1 MSLITNLV
9 KLQEVDSSIQ
19 SIQELQGDLPKNVEE
34 LKSNLSLIRNEISNA
49 ETRLQEI
56 EIETRKIQT
65 LQEQSKEKISN
76 LQEQVYKVK
85 SNREYDALM
94 SEIDHLKNDLSDNEL
109 KELEL
114 SDEKDTL
121 SNNLNENKSE
131 NDIISEKLNKQKT
144 SLDKSIIESK
154 EELNNLNSK
163 RENIISAISEQHLGL
178 YDRIRNARGG
188 TAVVPVK
195 NQSCGGCH
203 SKIPSQLEVY
213 IRDGNKLTQCNV
225 CRQILYWDDK

>member
-1 MSLITNLV
+1 MSLISNLV

-34 LKSNLSLIRNEISNA
+34 LKSNLSFITNEISNA
-49 ETRLQEI
+49 EKRLQEI

-94 SEIDHLKNDLSDNEL
+94 SEIDHLKNELSDNEL

-144 SLDKSIIESK
+144 SLDKSIIETK
-154 EELNNLNSK
+154 EELNSK
-163 RENIISAISEQHLGL
+163 FI
-178 YDRIRNARGG
+178 
-188 TAVVPVK
+188 
-195 NQSCGGCH
+195 
-203 SKIPSQLEVY
+203 LEME
-213 IRDGNKLTQCNV
+213 IN
-225 CRQILYWDDK
+225 

>member
-1 MSLITNLV
+1 MSLLTNLI
-9 KLQEVDSSIQ
+9 KLQEIDSSIQ
-19 SIQELQGDLPKNVEE
+19 SIEELQGDLPKNVEE
-34 LKSNLSLIRNEISNA
+34 LKTNLSTIINEISNDKK
-49 ETRLQEI
+49 RLQEI
-56 EIETRKIQT
+56 DTETRKTQTIQKT
-65 LQEQSKEKISN
+65 NKDKINN
-76 LQEQVYKVK
+76 LQEQVYRVK

-94 SEIDHLKNDLSDNEL
+94 SEIDHLKNELSEYEL

-114 SDEKDTL
+114 SEEKDNL
-121 SNNLNENKSE
+121 SNKLKENQSE
-131 NDIISEKLNKQKT
+131 NDVISEKLDKQKT
-144 SLDKSIIESK
+144 SLDKNIVETK
-154 EELNNLNSK
+154 EELDSLKTK
-163 RENIISAISEQHLGL
+163 RDSITSEISEQHLGL

-203 SKIPSQLEVY
+203 SKIPSQLEVF

>member
-1 MSLITNLV
+1 MSLISNLV

-34 LKSNLSLIRNEISNA
+34 LKSNLSFITNEISNA
-49 ETRLQEI
+49 EKRLQEI

-94 SEIDHLKNDLSDNEL
+94 SEIDHLKNELSDNEL

-144 SLDKSIIESK
+144 SLDKSIIETK

-178 YDRIRNARGG
+178 YDRIRNARVG